1 MNDDKLRMAL
11 AKAIGVGD
19 GYAAVINPT
28 KPDDSHL
35 RKQWADLKAQILTD
49 IKQIN
54 DQTIPHDPE
63 PDWWMEMM
71 SVQALLRK
79 RL

>member
-1 MNDDKLRMAL
+1 
-11 AKAIGVGD
+11 VGD
-19 GYAAVINPT
+19 EYTAAISPT
-28 KPDDSHL
+28 KTDDSHL
-35 RKQWADLKAQILTD
+35 RKQWADLKALILTD

-54 DQTIPHDPE
+54 DQTVPRDPE

-71 SVQALLRK
+71 SVQHLLRK